1 MMDSIDDM
9 IPVYQM
15 NLIDDDRQMTTTDD
29 VLTISD
35 FNDSSTESLKTCEF
49 LDSLTRPEIDNSGN
63 ILNSLSGEMF
73 AWCNDWRTNIEHH
86 KLDAI
91 AATFT
96 FKTDY
101 VYKQVVD
108 IRYTKSGRQIKS
120 TKGLLLIEAPQ
131 IIQWNV
137 FRSIFD
143 RLSERMQKKHYIS
156 IFGHEIYPEFTKK
169 GLIHCHGILWIRGDG
184 WLIGRS
190 HALANEW
197 ARLTKGNMKSQ
208 VSYNANG
215 TADYAFAP
223 CKDIEQWMKYC
234 RKEYKHPLDNAYKL
248 ANEIYKKSKEKNHKV
263 I

>member
-1 MMDSIDDM
+1 MDSIDDM

-29 VLTISD
+29 TLTISD

-143 RLSERMQKKHYIS
+143 RLSERM
-156 IFGHEIYPEFTKK
+156 
-169 GLIHCHGILWIRGDG
+169 
-184 WLIGRS
+184 
-190 HALANEW
+190 
-197 ARLTKGNMKSQ
+197 
-208 VSYNANG
+208 
-215 TADYAFAP
+215 
-223 CKDIEQWMKYC
+223 
-234 RKEYKHPLDNAYKL
+234 YKN
-248 ANEIYKKSKEKNHKV
+248 I